1 MPAVRGGC
9 GCATAGCGRRTPGRE
24 RRLPLAGIAALAL
37 FAVLFSAAGWTRVR
51 ARDLAPGLPDLQ
63 PSSGVVASRENG
75 QASPYFPDWPAPG
88 RKLPLRSLAILRDNV
103 FAPGDQGAERLYAR
117 LANAL
122 HMKTRE
128 KVIRRGL
135 LFDEGDSVSAAD
147 LEAAMRRLRAL
158 PFLSGDVA
166 MELEGDARALD
177 VTVRT
182 QDSWSTQ
189 PTMQFSRSGG
199 LLEWSLGLREANLLG
214 RGKEVLIEAGREE
227 REFFYRWGYR
237 DPQLFGSQVLAAV
250 EVDFGIDLDFQKL
263 ALERPFLSPASPWGA
278 AIEANHFDGP
288 VVDHRGGLDGPE
300 WESESWLVFGSFG
313 RRILGSAR
321 HALRLFPFLHWSRE
335 RYEPPAEDTGS
346 SASARKGVSAEEPGL
361 RDRDIRA
368 AGVFVE
374 ILRERYSQYRLID
387 ALGRWEDIDLGT
399 SLDLGAGYSPRA
411 WGAMRDGVYLTLRGH
426 QGVRLGGGRLVL
438 ADAEGSGQL
447 LRGDLVDGLLAVRA
461 RYFDRCTARH
471 TLVAGLRGFF
481 AADLGPQNLPT
492 LGVESGLRGFEAYSF
507 WGDHSLVGNLEDRVL
522 LIDDLFGLV
531 SIGIAGFLD
540 GGTVWRCGRSR
551 AAHGV
556 ASAGLGLRL
565 QSSRAS
571 GLLVTRLDVA
581 HPLKGGEEDEGWV
594 VSFATGQAF

>member
-1 MPAVRGGC
+1 VRGGC
-9 GCATAGCGRRTPGRE
+9 GCRTAGWGRRTPGRE
-24 RRLPLAGIAALAL
+24 CRLPLAGIAALAV
-37 FAVLFSAAGWTRVR
+37 FPVLLSTAGGTRAR

-63 PSSGVVASRENG
+63 PSSEVAASTEAA
-75 QASPYFPDWPAPG
+75 QASAYFPNWPAPG
-88 RKLPLRSLAILRDNV
+88 RRLPLRSLTILCENV
-103 FAPGDQGAERLYAR
+103 FAPGDPGAERFYAR

-122 HMKTRE
+122 HVKTRE
-128 KVIRRGL
+128 KVIRRML
-135 LFDEGDSVSAAD
+135 LFDEGDSVGAVD
-147 LEAAMRRLRAL
+147 LEVAMRRLRAQ

-166 MELEGDARALD
+166 MELEGDAQALD

-182 QDSWSTQ
+182 RDSWSTQ
-189 PTMQFSRSGG
+189 PTMQLSWSGG
-199 LLEWSLGLREANLLG
+199 LLEWSFGLREANSLG
-214 RGKEVLIEAGREE
+214 LGKEVLIEAGREE
-227 REFFYRWGYR
+227 REFFYGLGYR
-237 DPQLFGSQVLAAV
+237 DPQLFGSQVLAAM
-250 EVDFGIDLDFQKL
+250 EVGFGVDLDFQKFV
-263 ALERPFLSPASPWGA
+263 LERSFESPAAPWGSTVD
-278 AIEANHFDGP
+278 ANRYDGP
-288 VVDHRGGLDGPE
+288 IVDHRGGLDGPE
-300 WESESWLVFGSFG
+300 WGSEIWLVSGCLG

-321 HALRLFPFLHWSRE
+321 HALRLRPFVHWTHE
-335 RYEPPAEDTGS
+335 RYEPPAEDAGS
-346 SASARKGVSAEEPGL
+346 SASAREDASAEEPGL

-368 AGVFVE
+368 AGVRVE
-374 ILRERYSQYRLID
+374 VLGERYGQYRQID

-411 WGAMRDGVYLTLRGH
+411 WGAPRDGLYLTLRGH
-426 QGVRLGGGRLVL
+426 QGVRLGRDRFLL

-447 LRGDLVDGLLAVRA
+447 MGGDLVDGLLAIRA

-471 TLVAGLRGFF
+471 TLAAGLRGSF

-492 LGVESGLRGFEAYSF
+492 LGVENGLRGFEAYNS
-507 WGDHSLVGNLEDRVL
+507 WGDHALIGNLEDRVL

-551 AAHGV
+551 TAHGV

-565 QSSRAS
+565 HSSRAS